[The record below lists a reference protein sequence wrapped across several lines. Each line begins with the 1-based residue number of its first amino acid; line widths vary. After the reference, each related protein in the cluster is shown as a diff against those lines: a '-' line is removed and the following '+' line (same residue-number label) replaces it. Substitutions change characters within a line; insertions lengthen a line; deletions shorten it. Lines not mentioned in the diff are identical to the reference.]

1 MKKKINLNFMLV
13 IVFSVFLTV
22 FLTTIVSY
30 QLFKKEVFSDLS
42 SFVEIMDDTDLV
54 RQMKENEFI
63 RSGDGLRITWIA
75 GDGSV
80 LYDSHTD
87 HPVMDN
93 HGDRPEVVQAMQQ
106 GEGFCIRKS
115 QTMDQNIFFY
125 ARKTEDGTV
134 VRVAKE
140 TGSIFSIYR
149 NIFPV
154 TLGMLVLS
162 FLISVWIARKLMV
175 MIHSQ
180 HEEALKNAKL
190 RQEFTANV
198 SHELKTP
205 LTSISGYSEL
215 IASGMASRKE
225 GRHFAEEIHDN
236 AQRLLTLINDI
247 LQLSE
252 MDDAPD
258 YKPSF
263 ESIDIFELAGRC
275 VHMMKPVAEKHGVEL
290 SLDGTSLCIQG
301 NRGLLEELIY
311 NLCDNAIRYNREGGH
326 VWISVTDQLVVRDDG
341 IGISKKYQKRVFERF
356 FRVDKSRSKKTGG
369 TGLGLAIVKH
379 IAEVHNADIRLESEE
394 GTGTTV
400 CVIFS

>member
-54 RQMKENEFI
+54 RQMEENEFI

-134 VRVAKE
+134 VRVTKE
-140 TGSIFSIYR
+140 TGSIWSIVR
-149 NIFPV
+149 A
-154 TLGMLVLS
+154 G
-162 FLISVWIARKLMV
+162 
-175 MIHSQ
+175 
-180 HEEALKNAKL
+180 ALWC
-190 RQEFTANV
+190 R
-198 SHELKTP
+198 
-205 LTSISGYSEL
+205 
-215 IASGMASRKE
+215 
-225 GRHFAEEIHDN
+225 GR
-236 AQRLLTLINDI
+236 
-247 LQLSE
+247 
-252 MDDAPD
+252 
-258 YKPSF
+258 
-263 ESIDIFELAGRC
+263 
-275 VHMMKPVAEKHGVEL
+275 
-290 SLDGTSLCIQG
+290 
-301 NRGLLEELIY
+301 
-311 NLCDNAIRYNREGGH
+311 
-326 VWISVTDQLVVRDDG
+326 
-341 IGISKKYQKRVFERF
+341 
-356 FRVDKSRSKKTGG
+356 
-369 TGLGLAIVKH
+369 
-379 IAEVHNADIRLESEE
+379 
-394 GTGTTV
+394 
-400 CVIFS
+400 